1 VKFHK
6 AYAAPLALAL
16 ALGMAACGQQ
26 NQGSTTPSGQ
36 TQPSASAK
44 PSLSST
50 AQDIKATARD
60 GLKQGGEIRLSI
72 NEFAEN
78 WNPMNVAGNEL
89 DYSHVREPLSARFF
103 NFDAEGTPTFD
114 KNWLTGE
121 PKVENNPNTV
131 VTFSLNPKA
140 VWGDGTPFTLKDFQA
155 TWKACDG
162 TNEKFECATNTGYDQ
177 IKSIEKGAT
186 DQDIVVSFKETYP
199 DWRAVFAGGPA
210 RAESVAD
217 EKVFNTGWAT
227 LVGKEGWFSGP
238 YKLGSYDETAK
249 IITLVPNDKWWGDKP
264 KLDKVIFRV
273 VPIEAMAQAFA
284 NNEID
289 SFDIG
294 VNADFYA
301 RAKAVADGEVR
312 RAAGPQWRHIT
323 INNDASDIVKDKAV
337 RQAILM
343 GLDRLEIAKSDM
355 AGMNLDPVVLN
366 NHTFMTNQKQYK
378 DLAAETG
385 IKFDREKAKKTLE
398 DAGWKVGA
406 DGYRAKDGKTLEVK
420 FSVLT
425 GVKVSE
431 NEGAQFQSQLK
442 EIGIKVTLVQVASKD
457 FSPTLAK
464 RTFETIAFTWVGNQ
478 FPYDGLGQWFNP
490 KSSSNFSGY
499 NNAKVTELIGKIATE
514 MDKTKR
520 DAYVLEAEK
529 MIWEDVQ
536 IIPLYQRPEQVAVKK
551 NLGNFGA
558 YGLGTRVWENIG
570 WVN

>member
-1 VKFHK
+1 MKLHK
-6 AYAAPLALAL
+6 AFAAPIALAL
-16 ALGMAACGQQ
+16 ALGLAACGQQ
-26 NQGSTTPSGQ
+26 NQPTTPGGSAPA
-36 TQPSASAK
+36 PSTK
-44 PSLSST
+44 PSISST

-60 GLKQGGEIRLSI
+60 GLKQGGEIRLAI

-89 DYSHVREPLSARFF
+89 DYTHVREPLSSPFF
-103 NFDAEGTPTFD
+103 NFDAEGTPTFN
-114 KNWLTGE
+114 KNFLTAE
-121 PKVENNPNTV
+121 PKVENNPNTK
-131 VTFSLNPKA
+131 VTYSLNPKA
-140 VWGDGTPFTLKDFQA
+140 VWGDGTAISVKDFQA

-162 TNEKFECATNTGYDQ
+162 SNEKFECATTEGYDQ
-177 IKSIEKGAT
+177 IASIEQGAT
-186 DQDIVVSFKETYP
+186 AQDIVVTFKSTYP
-199 DWRAVFAGGPA
+199 DWVAVFAGGPA

-217 EKVFNTGWAT
+217 ETVFNTGWST
-227 LVGKEGWFSGP
+227 LVGHEGWFSGP
-238 YKLGSYDETAK
+238 YKLGSYDTTAK

-273 VPIEAMAQAFA
+273 VPIEAQAQAFA

-301 RAKAVADGEVR
+301 RAKAVTDGEVR
-312 RAAGPQWRHIT
+312 RAASPQWRHIT
-323 INNDASDIVKDKAV
+323 LNQDASAAMKDKAV

-343 GLDRLEIAKSDM
+343 GLDRMAIATSDM

-366 NHTFMTNQKQYK
+366 NHTFMTNQKQYQ
-378 DLAAETG
+378 DLAALTG

-398 DAGWKVGA
+398 DAGYKAGA
-406 DGYRAKDGKTLEVK
+406 DGMRAKDGKPLEVS

-442 EIGIKVTLVQVASKD
+442 EIGIKVNLVQVASKD
-457 FSPTLAK
+457 FSQTLAK
-464 RTFETIAFTWVGNQ
+464 RTFESIAFTWVGNQ
-478 FPYDGLGQWFNP
+478 FPYNGLGQWFNP

-499 NNAKVTELIGKIATE
+499 NNDKVTELIGKIATE

-520 DAYVLEAEK
+520 DQYVLEAEK

-536 IIPLYQRPEQVAVKK
+536 IIPLYQRPEQVAVKAK
-551 NLGNFGA
+551 LGNFGA
-558 YGLGTRVWENIG
+558 YGLGSRVWENIG

>member
-1 VKFHK
+1 MKLRK
-6 AYAAPLALAL
+6 AFAAPLAIGL
-16 ALGMAACGQQ
+16 ALGLAACGTQAQ
-26 NQGSTTPSGQ
+26 TTPQQSGA
-36 TQPSASAK
+36 ASSK

-50 AQDIKATARD
+50 SQDIKATARD
-60 GLKQGGEIRLSI
+60 GVKDGGEIRLPI

-89 DYSHVREPLSARFF
+89 DYTHVREPLTPRFF
-103 NFDAEGTPTFD
+103 NFDAEGTATFD
-114 KNWLTGE
+114 KNWLTAE
-121 PKVENNPNTV
+121 PKIEANPNTV
-131 VTFSLNPKA
+131 ITFSLNPKA
-140 VWGDGTPFTLKDFQA
+140 VWGDGTAITLKDFVA

-162 TNEKFECATNTGYDQ
+162 TNEKFECATTEGYDQ
-177 IKSIEKGAT
+177 IKSIEQGASA
-186 DQDIVVSFKETYP
+186 QEIKVAFKETYP
-199 DWRAVFAGGPA
+199 DWRAIFAGGPA
-210 RAESVAD
+210 RAESVETEAA
-217 EKVFNTGWAT
+217 FNGGWTT
-227 LVGKEGWFSGP
+227 LAGHDGWFSGP
-238 YKLGSYDETAK
+238 YKVGSYDETAK

-273 VPIEAMAQAFA
+273 VPIEAQAQAFA

-294 VNADFYA
+294 VNADNYA

-323 INNDASDIVKDKAV
+323 VNQDSSDVLKDKTV

-343 GLDRLEIAKSDM
+343 GLDRLEIAKSDL
-355 AGMNLDPVVLN
+355 AGMNLDPVVLS

-385 IKFDREKAKKTLE
+385 IKFDREKAKKMLE
-398 DAGWKVGA
+398 DAGWKAGA
-406 DGYRAKDGKTLEVK
+406 DGFRAKDGKTLEVK

-431 NEGAQFQSQLK
+431 NEGAQFQNQLK

-478 FPYDGLGQWFNP
+478 FPYNGLAQWFNP

-499 NNAKVTELIGKIATE
+499 NNDKVTELIGKIATE
-514 MDKTKR
+514 MDPTKR
-520 DAYVLEAEK
+520 DQYVLEAEK

-536 IIPLYQRPEQVAVKK
+536 IIPLYQRPEQVATKAT
-551 NLGNFGA
+551 LANFGA
-558 YGLGTRVWENIG
+558 YGLGSRTWEVIG
-570 WVN
+570 WVK

>member
-1 VKFHK
+1 MKFHK

-26 NQGSTTPSGQ
+26 NQNTTPQGSG
-36 TQPSASAK
+36 PASVK
-44 PSLSST
+44 PSISST
-50 AQDIKATARD
+50 AQDIKKTARD
-60 GLKQGGEIRLSI
+60 GLKQGGEIRLAI
-72 NEFAEN
+72 NDFAEN

-89 DYSHVREPLSARFF
+89 DYTHVREPLTPRFF
-103 NFDAEGTPTFD
+103 NFDAEATPTFD

-121 PKVENNPNTV
+121 PKVENNPNTK

-140 VWGDGTPFTLKDFQA
+140 VWNDGAPFTVKDFQA

-162 TNEKFECATNTGYDQ
+162 TNEKFQCATNEGYDQ
-177 IKSIEKGAT
+177 IQSIEQGAT
-186 DQDIVVSFKETYP
+186 PQDVVVTYKTTFP
-199 DWRAVFAGGPA
+199 DWRATFGTGPA

-217 EKVFNTGWAT
+217 EKVFNTGWTT
-227 LVGKEGWFSGP
+227 LEGKDGWFSGP
-238 YKLGSYDETAK
+238 YKLGSYDTTAK

-273 VPIEAMAQAFA
+273 VPIEAQAQAFA

-301 RAKAVADGEVR
+301 RAKAVTDGEVR

-323 INNDASDIVKDKAV
+323 LNNDASDVMKDKAV

-355 AGMNLDPVVLN
+355 AGMNLDPVVLS
-366 NHTFMTNQKQYK
+366 NHTFMTNQKQYQ
-378 DLAAETG
+378 DLAALTG

-398 DAGWKVGA
+398 DAGWKAGA
-406 DGYRAKDGKTLEVK
+406 DGIRAKDGKPLEVK

-431 NEGAQFQSQLK
+431 NEGAQFQNQLK

-478 FPYDGLGQWFNP
+478 FPYNGLGQWFNP

-514 MDKTKR
+514 MDPAKR
-520 DAYVLEAEK
+520 DGYVLEAEK

-536 IIPLYQRPEQVAVKK
+536 IIPLYQRPEQVAVKAK
-551 NLGNFGA
+551 LGNFGA
-558 YGLGTRVWENIG
+558 YGLGTREWESIG
-570 WVN
+570 WVS